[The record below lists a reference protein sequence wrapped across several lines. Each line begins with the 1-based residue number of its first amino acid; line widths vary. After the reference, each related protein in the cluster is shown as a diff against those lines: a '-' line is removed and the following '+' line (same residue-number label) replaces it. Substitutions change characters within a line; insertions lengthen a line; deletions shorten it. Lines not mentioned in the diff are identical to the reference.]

1 MSTDRE
7 DAPRDEGDA
16 ADDGEE
22 HGAAAGREAEDR
34 GEGDRPRTDR
44 PEDRPATHAADASL
58 HSDALPDSVRC
69 PHCGE
74 TDSEQ
79 FSAFGSAVS
88 VSQYYC
94 RSCRTVFEAFKW
106 R

>member
-1 MSTDRE
+1 MTADRE
-7 DAPRDEGDA
+7 REGRTGGDG
-16 ADDGEE
+16 ADRNGAEGEDGL
-22 HGAAAGREAEDR
+22 R
-34 GEGDRPRTDR
+34 
-44 PEDRPATHAADASL
+44 THAADASL

-88 VSQYYC
+88 VSQFYC
-94 RSCRTVFEAFKW
+94 RSCRTVFEYFKW

>member
-1 MSTDRE
+1 MSSDRE
-7 DAPRDEGDA
+7 ERPRDER

-22 HGAAAGREAEDR
+22 QGPSAGRETEGR
-34 GEGDRPRTDR
+34 GGGDRPRTDR
-44 PEDRPATHAADASL
+44 SEDRPATHAADASL

>member
-1 MSTDRE
+1 MGRN
-7 DAPRDEGDA
+7 GDA
-16 ADDGEE
+16 ERGADAGGGRAPDDDG
-22 HGAAAGREAEDR
+22 GTG
-34 GEGDRPRTDR
+34 GGNDRPRPR
-44 PEDRPATHAADASL
+44 AADASL
-58 HSDALPDSVRC
+58 RTEALPDSVRC

-88 VSQYYC
+88 VSQFYC
-94 RSCRTVFEAFKW
+94 RGCRTVFEYFKW

>member
-1 MSTDRE
+1 MSRDRE
-7 DAPRDEGDA
+7 EGSG
-16 ADDGEE
+16 ADGAGTDG
-22 HGAAAGREAEDR
+22 ARKPAG
-34 GEGDRPRTDR
+34 GEGEPGGESEAAREEGERPRS
-44 PEDRPATHAADASL
+44 HAADASL
-58 HSDALPDSVRC
+58 HSDELPDSVRC

-88 VSQYYC
+88 VSQFYC
-94 RSCRTVFEAFKW
+94 RSCRTVFEYFKW

>member
-1 MSTDRE
+1 MAISATDG
-7 DAPRDEGDA
+7 A
-16 ADDGEE
+16 GEE
-22 HGAAAGREAEDR
+22 DGGAGRGPGGGTGRSDGRKRAGGGPG
-34 GEGDRPRTDR
+34 GEGRSGGADRSPHCDLL
-44 PEDRPATHAADASL
+44 PE
-58 HSDALPDSVRC
+58 SVRC

-88 VSQYYC
+88 VSQFYC
-94 RSCRTVFEAFKW
+94 RSCRTVFEYFKW

>member
-1 MSTDRE
+1 MAGD
-7 DAPRDEGDA
+7 GDA
-16 ADDGEE
+16 GRGADGGGGRAPDEADGA
-22 HGAAAGREAEDR
+22 GSSGRPAAGERS
-34 GEGDRPRTDR
+34 RP
-44 PEDRPATHAADASL
+44 HAVDASL
-58 HSDALPDSVRC
+58 RTGALPDSVRC

-88 VSQYYC
+88 VSQFYC
-94 RSCRTVFEAFKW
+94 RGCRTVFEYFKW

>member
-1 MSTDRE
+1 MGTDRE
-7 DAPRDEGDA
+7 EGSGGGEENGREGNDEGN
-16 ADDGEE
+16 
-22 HGAAAGREAEDR
+22 
-34 GEGDRPRTDR
+34 DRP
-44 PEDRPATHAADASL
+44 PTHAADASL
-58 HSDALPDSVRC
+58 RSDALPDSVRC

-88 VSQYYC
+88 VSQFYC
-94 RSCRTVFEAFKW
+94 RSCRTVFEYFKW